1 MEIKIEQPD
10 LVLCDFTNP
19 QHCAALCD
27 LINEYITHPMGG
39 GEPLSD
45 SQKLRLLDGLE
56 SHPKAITLFVLK
68 DGAIAGVLN
77 AFVNFSTFKCKPM
90 INVHDVFVS
99 DAYRGKGLG
108 RKLIQGIIEIGKNLS
123 CGKITLEVR
132 VDNPTAQNLY
142 KSEGFEE
149 GNDPMYFWTR
159 YLH

>member
-1 MEIKIEQPD
+1 
-10 LVLCDFTNP
+10 
-19 QHCAALCD
+19 
-27 LINEYITHPMGG
+27 
-39 GEPLSD
+39 
-45 SQKLRLLDGLE
+45 LE
-56 SHPKAITLFVLK
+56 SHPKAITLFVLN

-99 DAYRGKGLG
+99 DVYRGKGLG
-108 RKLIQGIIEIGKNLS
+108 RKLIQGIIEIGKSLS

-159 YLH
+159 PL